1 MIIIFF
7 IYFQSYFFNLFS
19 FLVPLITMIV
29 FDLDIPEEIFLIRSH
44 IEQKQQDFSVI
55 SDNFGLK
62 TSVKQVNSLVS
73 ELN

>member
-1 MIIIFF
+1 
-7 IYFQSYFFNLFS
+7 
-19 FLVPLITMIV
+19 MIV